1 MPDQGGRI
9 ASHCKYVLEVSIVYL
24 GVYRA
29 IWMAVVQ
36 SSAAEP
42 YNVTSGLDNVLR
54 KNGNSAFRGP
64 SAQRGGP
71 RDANLANSLPSGN
84 PRLRLCERLERI
96 YGPICAFEQLNISLQ
111 SLSLADTLGYVV
123 YHA

>member
-1 MPDQGGRI
+1 MPDKGGRI

-84 PRLRLCERLERI
+84 PRLRLPKPFAARARPLRLLGCVLELGESERARSAHVPL
-96 YGPICAFEQLNISLQ
+96 
-111 SLSLADTLGYVV
+111 
-123 YHA
+123 